1 MGIAEL
7 IRRKPVA
14 DVIAEAAGR
23 RHRNDAVIA
32 GSGGPA
38 GNAILTAWTGLS
50 LLVLGV
56 AELLTLFDVR
66 GLITWHIAIGALLVP
81 PALVK
86 IGSTGWR
93 ILRYYRRNPPY
104 LEAGPPATAMRLL
117 GPLVVV
123 STVALLGSG
132 IVLVL
137 LGEQQSRQPIVSTLG
152 FRVDWITV
160 HQATFAVWAVATG
173 LHLLGRIVLALQLTV
188 RADRTRPVPGRIRRV
203 TLLGVATVTAAVLA
217 FLLIGAEGT
226 WGHDDFEPGD
236 HHGLSPGAEI
246 PHGQTPILQEV
257 SSSPE

>member
-14 DVIAEAAGR
+14 DVIAEATGQ
-23 RHRNDAVIA
+23 RHRNDAAVA

-38 GNAILTAWTGLS
+38 GNAVLTAWTGLA

-66 GLITWHIAIGALLVP
+66 GLITWHVAIGALLIP

-86 IGSTGWR
+86 TGSTGWR
-93 ILRYYRRNPPY
+93 ILRYYQGDPRY
-104 LEAGPPATAMRLL
+104 VEAGPPSTVMRML

-123 STVALLGSG
+123 STLALLGSG

-137 LGEQQSRQPIVSTLG
+137 LGEQQSRQALVSTLG
-152 FRVDWITV
+152 LRVDWITV
-160 HQATFAVWAVATG
+160 HQATFAVWATATG

-188 RADRTRPVPGRIRRV
+188 LAGRARPIPGLMRRV
-203 TLLGVATVTAAVLA
+203 CLFGVATVIAVVLAVL
-217 FLLIGAEGT
+217 LVGVDST
-226 WGHDDFEPGD
+226 WGNDVFGLGD
-236 HHGLSPGAEI
+236 HHAR
-246 PHGQTPILQEV
+246 
-257 SSSPE
+257 